1 MEEAVLPLADRV
13 GDVLQLGAKVDFADH
28 GFERVAFQVRGDRI
42 PIDRTGAL
50 ERLRE
55 HFPIC
60 VQVEAGVVVGI
71 DAGDLLVQ
79 L

>member
-1 MEEAVLPLADRV
+1 MPLTDSV
-13 GDVLQLGAKVDFADH
+13 SDVLQLAAEVDLADH
-28 GFERVAFQVRGDRI
+28 GFERVAFQVRGDYI
-42 PIDRTGAL
+42 LIDRTGSL

-55 HFPIC
+55 HFPMC

-71 DAGDLLVQ
+71 DASDLLVQ